1 MLVTISRYSMPYEAH
16 IAKSRLD
23 SEGIPA
29 FIADEHT
36 ISMQWLYS
44 NALGGVKL
52 QVPESYAETA
62 LDILLEN
69 REQALVDDQGVDQD
83 ACPFCGSEDTE
94 FYQLGRRWAFLVF
107 IGIQFPLFPV
117 KNGIKCKACGKVSKT

>member
-1 MLVTISRYSMPYEAH
+1 MLVIISSYSLPYEAH

-23 SEGIPA
+23 SEGIPS

-44 NALGGVKL
+44 HALGGVKL
-52 QVPESYAETA
+52 QVPEVYAEAALEVLNENRETA
-62 LDILLEN
+62 LVE
-69 REQALVDDQGVDQD
+69 EQGVDQK
-83 ACPFCGSEDTE
+83 ACPQCGSENTE

-117 KNGIKCKACGKVSKT
+117 MDGIKCKNCGKVSKT

>member
-1 MLVTISRYSMPYEAH
+1 MLITISSYSLPYEAH

-23 SEGIPA
+23 SEGIPS

-36 ISMQWLYS
+36 INMQWLYS
-44 NALGGVKL
+44 QSLGGVKL
-52 QVPESYAETA
+52 QVPKIYAEDA
-62 LDILLEN
+62 LEVFNEN
-69 REQALVDDQGVDQD
+69 REKALVEEQGVDQEV
-83 ACPFCGSEDTE
+83 CPHCGSENTE

-117 KNGIKCKACGKVSKT
+117 RDGIKCRKCGKVSKP

>member
-1 MLVTISRYSMPYEAH
+1 MLVTISSYSLPYEAH

-23 SEGIPA
+23 SEGIPV

-36 ISMQWLYS
+36 INMQWLYS
-44 NALGGVKL
+44 HALGGVKL
-52 QVPESYAETA
+52 QVPKLYAETA
-62 LDILLEN
+62 LKVLNEN
-69 REQALVDDQGVDQD
+69 REEALVEDQGVDQK
-83 ACPFCGSEDTE
+83 ACPFCGSENTE

-117 KNGIKCKACGKVSKT
+117 RDGIKCKECGKVSKT